1 MLNNIS
7 LKKILFASF
16 LFCLCWVTTIIVIYF
31 VNLDLLI
38 SVLEA
43 ILSNDGHI
51 SFPQKAIFNVLMA
64 PVAASL
70 IVLVYS
76 IIFKIWSPEMPFIR
90 LHFIFFIIYFTFFFI
105 YSKFLLKSD
114 IPEGGILE
122 TATFV
127 LALVSGILF
136 CLSGFF
142 GHRFAFLLGLC
153 WLIFAFEE
161 VSWGQ
166 RIFGFG
172 SPNFFATNNLQGET
186 NIHNFFNQI
195 FLFLYITLNFLIF
208 STLTWFR
215 EIQFFKRFY
224 EISSI
229 SFILKTSDTYS
240 LWFYPFVLTG
250 ASVYPGFEFVEEQWA
265 IFGLLLSTLLLF
277 DAIKDK
283 TKK

>member
-1 MLNNIS
+1 
-7 LKKILFASF
+7 
-16 LFCLCWVTTIIVIYF
+16 
-31 VNLDLLI
+31 LI
-38 SVLEA
+38 SILEA
-43 ILSNDGHI
+43 TLSKDGHI
-51 SFPQKAIFNVLMA
+51 SLPQKAIFRLLIA
-64 PVAASL
+64 PVVASL
-70 IVLVYS
+70 FVVVYS
-76 IIFKIWSPEMPFIR
+76 IIFKIWTPEMPFIR
-90 LHFIFFIIYFTFFFI
+90 LHFIFFIIYFTFFSI
-105 YSKFLLKSD
+105 YSEFITKDGSL
-114 IPEGGILE
+114 PEDGILE

-166 RIFGFG
+166 RIFGFD
-172 SPNFFATNNLQGET
+172 SPDFFASHNIQGET
-186 NIHNFFNQI
+186 NFHNFFNRI
-195 FLFLYITLNFLIF
+195 FLFLYVTLNFLIF
-208 STLTWFR
+208 STLSWFR
-215 EIQFFKRFY
+215 EIKVFKRYY

-229 SFILKTSDTYS
+229 SFILKTSDRYS

-250 ASVYPGFEFVEEQWA
+250 ASFYPGTEFVEEQWA

-283 TKK
+283 IKT